1 MRRSWQVGVLATGML
16 SLPVAAGGAVA
27 GTRLDA
33 LIARLKGADTAGR
46 RQIMRSLSA
55 GERKQLHA
63 EYRALPPEDKRT
75 ADKALGRGNARS
87 ERKRRGCAPCIT
99 TLQYDTGTPHA
110 FRDTSSQ
117 VVGNQ
122 FNVGFGNPHTITV
135 LTFMPFG
142 TFGSVA
148 MRVYDNPVGTVAPVM
163 ASGTVPGTPLAL
175 VTWDLPQIHGHVGS
189 FLIGMLQS
197 GSSTVPST
205 TVAAIAVDVNDGGF
219 GFHGMN
225 INLNGS
231 GFAPNATVFP
241 GQPYN
246 AILRATGLNLP
257 VELMHFDVQ

>member
-1 MRRSWQVGVLATGML
+1 ML
-16 SLPVAAGGAVA
+16 SLLVAVGGAVA
-27 GTRLDA
+27 GSRLDA
-33 LIARLKGADTAGR
+33 LIARMKGADTPGR

-63 EYRALPPEDKRT
+63 EYRALSPEAKQT
-75 ADKALGRGNARS
+75 ADKALGRGKAKS
-87 ERKRRGCAPCIT
+87 ERKGKGCAPCIT

-110 FRDTSSQ
+110 FRDNSSD

-122 FNVGFGNPHTITV
+122 FNVGLQNPHTITAV
-135 LTFMPFG
+135 SFLPAG

-148 MRVYDNPVGTVAPVM
+148 MRVYDAPVGTVAAVL
-163 ASGTVPGTPLAL
+163 ASTTFPALPSTL
-175 VTWDLPQIHGHVGS
+175 VTWDLPNIHGHNGS
-189 FLIGMLQS
+189 FLVGMLQS

-225 INLNGS
+225 IKLNGS

-241 GQPYN
+241 GQRYN
-246 AILRATGLNLP
+246 AIVRVSGSLP
-257 VELMHFDVQ
+257 VELMNFDVQ